1 MRRFAMNVSLD
12 WSQSDMSK
20 NKMDEIDQIKEE
32 IELIKLQH
40 KLYIRR
46 LAEAIADHDV
56 QSQVVNMNIRSLTER
71 VWELEKGMSDG
82 S

>member
-1 MRRFAMNVSLD
+1 MNVSLN

-32 IELIKLQH
+32 IEALKV
-40 KLYIRR
+40 LYKVYVRNWFHT
-46 LAEAIADHDV
+46 ASEHEV
-56 QSQVVNMNIRSLTER
+56 KVKVFEMNIKSLTER